1 MEDKKI
7 KTNKKVASTS
17 KPKAKTNVQSA
28 GVQKPKKV
36 EQKKFAKDL
45 ARNLGVPTFDY
56 FIIKRQEGIDDM
68 TPLSVS
74 EFKKMYQKILEGR

>member
-1 MEDKKI
+1 MEDKKT
-7 KTNKKVASTS
+7 KTNKKVASAS
-17 KPKAKTNVQSA
+17 KSKAKVNVQSVGA
-28 GVQKPKKV
+28 QAQV

-45 ARNLGVPTFDY
+45 ARTLDVPDFDY

-68 TPLSVS
+68 TPVSVS